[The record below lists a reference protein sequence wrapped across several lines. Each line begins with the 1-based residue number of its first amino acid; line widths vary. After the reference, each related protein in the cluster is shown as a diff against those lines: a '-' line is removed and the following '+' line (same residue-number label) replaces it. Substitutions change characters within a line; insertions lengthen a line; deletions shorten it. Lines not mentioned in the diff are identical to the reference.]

1 MRNRKPRTTADR
13 IKTLKLTIE
22 DYKKCG
28 GDYLKF
34 VPELKKQLVK
44 LENE

>member
-1 MRNRKPRTTADR
+1 MRNRRTRTTADR
-13 IKTLKLTIE
+13 IKSLKLTIE

-28 GDYLKF
+28 GNYLKF
-34 VPELKKQLVK
+34 IPELKKQLVK